1 MIEIQVCSKEGLPP
15 FSKGDNYE
23 TAKIHWQSFKIFSRI
38 TGLIITYLGTKHSWV
53 KGIQG
58 FTNKDH
64 SNFKYEIMGVF
75 SLINLMI

>member
-38 TGLIITYLGTKHSWV
+38 TWPILTNLGTKHPKV
-53 KGIQG
+53 KV
-58 FTNKDH
+58 TEDKD
-64 SNFKYEIMGVF
+64 
-75 SLINLMI
+75 LNLCKILDPKVTLSTIRSD